1 MKTRCVR
8 RLGGDNAWD
17 LQFLNLC
24 VGSPWN
30 ATPRSTEQG
39 PTIQQMGELASGKRA
54 KGCPCDRTFW
64 MCEHT
69 AGCPGCAGIGQ
80 HTEECRAR
88 IGQEMVDKGDAIKL
102 ENSGNQEEIVQ
113 EPDVQFERGK
123 LVSQISIQ
131 AGVELNGRHTQEERI

>member
-17 LQFLNLC
+17 LQFLNLR

-39 PTIQQMGELASGKRA
+39 PTIQQKGELASGKRA

-64 MCEHT
+64 MCTNMLQDAQVVLELDNT
-69 AGCPGCAGIGQ
+69 QRSAEQDLDKKWWTGVMQ
-80 HTEECRAR
+80 LNWR
-88 IGQEMVDKGDAIKL
+88 ILEIRRKL
-102 ENSGNQEEIVQ
+102 CKSLMAV
-113 EPDVQFERGK
+113 
-123 LVSQISIQ
+123 
-131 AGVELNGRHTQEERI
+131 